1 MIRASSFR
9 REGRRPFVMGI
20 LNVTPDSFSEGG
32 LHNDPES
39 AAEFAVRM
47 VEDGADIIDIGGEST
62 RPGAVPV
69 PASEELSRLVPVLEI
84 LLPRIDVPV
93 SVDTMKADVARVCVG
108 MGVSI
113 INDVSSL
120 SDPGMARCAA
130 ELEVPIVLMSSHGSP
145 GTFSSDFIEG
155 NAVSFARSRLEA
167 LIASAGDAGVRD
179 DMIITDPGVGFG
191 TDPLQGMAMV
201 ENASEFSFGRY
212 PVLIGPSRKRFL
224 RTIYPGD
231 DPDSAT
237 VRACLAAVNGGA
249 DIVRTHA
256 PGMLKGVF

>member
-9 REGRRPFVMGI
+9 REGRRPYVMGI
-20 LNVTPDSFSEGG
+20 LNVTPDSFSDGG

-39 AAEFAVRM
+39 AVEFALRM

-62 RPGAVPV
+62 RPGAAPV
-69 PASEELSRLVPVLEI
+69 PASEELARLLPVLDS
-84 LLPRIDVPV
+84 LMPRIDVPV
-93 SVDTMKADVARVCVG
+93 SVDTMKAEVARECVAR
-108 MGVSI
+108 GVSI

-120 SDPGMARCAA
+120 ADPLMAPCAA
-130 ELEVPIVLMSSHGSP
+130 ELEVPIVLMSSHGTP
-145 GTFSSDFIEG
+145 GTFSSVFIEG
-155 NAVSFARSRLEA
+155 DAVGFARSRLES
-167 LIASAGDAGVRD
+167 LISQAVEAGVSE

-224 RTIYPGD
+224 RTVYPD
-231 DPDSAT
+231 DGPDEAT
-237 VRACLAAVNGGA
+237 VRACLAAAEGGA
-249 DIVRTHA
+249 DIVRTHV